1 MEFFLNLPFYQS
13 NEQFSRFKEIFLY
26 SKIYNLKKLIYYNIF
41 TALNDINIYLKK
53 KPISFM

>member
-1 MEFFLNLPFYQS
+1 MSSFLD
-13 NEQFSRFKEIFLY
+13 
-26 SKIYNLKKLIYYNIF
+26 LKKLIYYNIF